1 MEKGMW
7 SFGNDFAG
15 NIVIFVV
22 ENSSSSHSVNGEN
35 NFLVLGA
42 GPTKDINDSTG
53 AAEKRN

>member
-22 ENSSSSHSVNGEN
+22 ENSLSSHSVNGEN